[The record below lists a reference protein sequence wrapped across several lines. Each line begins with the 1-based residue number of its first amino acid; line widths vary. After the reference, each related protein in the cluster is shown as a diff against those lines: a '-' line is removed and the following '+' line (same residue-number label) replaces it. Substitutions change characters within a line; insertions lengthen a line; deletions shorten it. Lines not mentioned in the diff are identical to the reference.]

1 MHNPRCAVHTTV
13 ALIYGLLYPQRK
25 AHSSGLCVHRPVS
38 TGAPTYTE
46 AHPQTPRGPENSGQ
60 GHHNQALPR
69 QAGTPHTSLLEPQG
83 TWREGRARSYKAHV
97 LSPGVSRAE
106 KALLHTH
113 VPTIPIPPHIQQEPL
128 QLPTISTNYH
138 TCWERDLINY
148 PLGLEGE
155 PGPRAGVPGLSPLP
169 QVAFQVW
176 GKGLQ

>member
-1 MHNPRCAVHTTV
+1 M
-13 ALIYGLLYPQRK
+13 ALSKL
-25 AHSSGLCVHRPVS
+25 S
-38 TGAPTYTE
+38 
-46 AHPQTPRGPENSGQ
+46 
-60 GHHNQALPR
+60 
-69 QAGTPHTSLLEPQG
+69 SLLEPQG
-83 TWREGRARSYKAHV
+83 TWREGRARSYKTHV

-113 VPTIPIPPHIQQEPL
+113 VPHHSQPPTHIQQEPL

-138 TCWERDLINY
+138 TCWERDLINS

-176 GKGLQ
+176 GKGLQWGSGVDYMSGHLNTYWHLSGTFRCARVYADILGSIPTYMWPHTKNRS